1 MSIKKIIA
9 FGSAKGGVGKSSI
22 TASLALS
29 LSKHSSVGILD
40 ADIYGPN
47 QHILFDINEKPIIDK
62 KSINPIDKCNIKFIS
77 MGNLLDDDKA
87 AIWRGPMLSAAIKQ
101 LINSTNWGDL
111 DYLLIDMPPGTG
123 DAYLTIFNE
132 LKVDEFILV
141 TNLNKLAMSDLKK
154 TVSMLKKF
162 NINILGY
169 IINNIFNTEIIT
181 EDQYFKL
188 NDIKLLGTFLFDNK
202 IHEFDLDYD
211 SEISNSISDKIVSMT
226 KNQ

>member
-9 FGSAKGGVGKSSI
+9 FGSAKGGVGKSSV

-77 MGNLLDDDKA
+77 MGNLLDNDKA
-87 AIWRGPMLSAAIKQ
+87 AMWRGPMLSAAIKQ

-141 TNLNKLAMSDLKK
+141 TNLNKLALSDLKK
-154 TVSMLKKF
+154 TVSMLNRL

-169 IINNIFNTEIIT
+169 INNNIFNAEIIT
-181 EDQYFKL
+181 EDEYFKA
-188 NDIKLLGTFLFDNK
+188 NNIKLLGTFLFDSK
-202 IHEFDLDYD
+202 IHEFDLDYN
-211 SEISNSISDKIVSMT
+211 SEISNSISDKIVSIT
-226 KNQ
+226 

>member
-22 TASLALS
+22 TASIALS
-29 LSKHSSVGILD
+29 LSKHCSVGILD

-47 QHILFDINEKPIIDK
+47 QHILFDINVKPIIDK
-62 KSINPIDKCNIKFIS
+62 KSINPIDKCNIKLIS
-77 MGNLLDDDKA
+77 MGNILDDDKA

-132 LKVDEFILV
+132 LKIDDFILI
-141 TNLNKLAMSDLKK
+141 TNPNKLAMSDLKR
-154 TVSMLKKF
+154 TVSMLKK
-162 NINILGY
+162 LK
-169 IINNIFNTEIIT
+169 NNRISI
-181 EDQYFKL
+181 
-188 NDIKLLGTFLFDNK
+188 GDN
-202 IHEFDLDYD
+202 
-211 SEISNSISDKIVSMT
+211 
-226 KNQ
+226 

>member
-22 TASLALS
+22 TASIALS

-47 QHILFDINEKPIIDK
+47 QHILFDINVKPIIDK

-141 TNLNKLAMSDLKK
+141 TNLNKLALSDLKK
-154 TVSMLKKF
+154 TVSMLKKL

-169 IINNIFNTEIIT
+169 INNNIFNTEIIT
-181 EDQYFKL
+181 EDEYFKL
-188 NDIKLLGTFLFDNK
+188 NNIQLLGTFLFDNK

-226 KNQ
+226 

>member
-9 FGSAKGGVGKSSI
+9 FGSAKGGVGKSSV
-22 TASLALS
+22 TASIALS
-29 LSKHSSVGILD
+29 LSKHNSVGILD

-47 QHILFDINEKPIIDK
+47 QHILFDINTKPIIDN

-77 MGNLLDDDKA
+77 MGTLLDDDKA
-87 AIWRGPMLSAAIKQ
+87 AIWRGPMLSGAIKQ

-141 TNLNKLAMSDLKK
+141 TNLNKLALSDLKK
-154 TVSMLKKF
+154 TVSMLNRL

-169 IINNIFNTEIIT
+169 INNNIFNAKIIT
-181 EDQYFKL
+181 EDEYFKS
-188 NDIKLLGTFLFDNK
+188 NNIKLLGTFLFDSK
-202 IHEFDLDYD
+202 IHEFDFDYD
-211 SEISNSISDKIVSMT
+211 SEISNSISDKIVSIT
-226 KNQ
+226 